1 MSQPKVTLQLRNQCM
16 WSPSFEA
23 KYIYLRPNIY
33 IWSQIYV
40 PEAWGSGAPR
50 VAGSRISFP
59 FPLAPA
65 LFSQAGMKFEESL
78 NIRLR
83 DSEGVDSAGKSIFFH
98 EICVFFF
105 CFSAFSSCWCFRS
118 VYLKKFILWVAI
130 LELRE
135 SVLHSVVAKVPLC
148 QGGLLEMGELKQ
160 EIVNIGI

>member
-1 MSQPKVTLQLRNQCM
+1 M
-16 WSPSFEA
+16 
-23 KYIYLRPNIY
+23 PNIY

-83 DSEGVDSAGKSIFFH
+83 DGEGVVSAGKSIFFQ

-105 CFSAFSSCWCFRS
+105 CFFLF
-118 VYLKKFILWVAI
+118 FP
-130 LELRE
+130 
-135 SVLHSVVAKVPLC
+135 VVDVFEAC
-148 QGGLLEMGELKQ
+148 
-160 EIVNIGI
+160 I

>member
-23 KYIYLRPNIY
+23 KYICLMPNIY

-65 LFSQAGMKFEESL
+65 LFAPAGMKFEESL

-83 DSEGVDSAGKSIFFH
+83 DGEGVVLLLARKSIFFD
-98 EICVFFF
+98 EVYVFFLWTVVKSKNLQGISSLF
-105 CFSAFSSCWCFRS
+105 LDPEQLIFFSSWWSFGK
-118 VYLKKFILWVAI
+118 VYLKKFIL
-130 LELRE
+130 
-135 SVLHSVVAKVPLC
+135 
-148 QGGLLEMGELKQ
+148 
-160 EIVNIGI
+160 

>member
-1 MSQPKVTLQLRNQCM
+1 M
-16 WSPSFEA
+16 
-23 KYIYLRPNIY
+23 PNIY

-50 VAGSRISFP
+50 VAGSRIFFP

-65 LFSQAGMKFEESL
+65 LFAQAGMKFEQSL
-78 NIRLR
+78 NIGSR
-83 DSEGVDSAGKSIFFH
+83 DGGGVVLLLARKSIFFD
-98 EICVFFF
+98 EVYVFSVDGRQIQEFTRDIFPFPGPRAFF
-105 CFSAFSSCWCFRS
+105 FSSCWCFGK
-118 VYLKKFILWVAI
+118 VNLKKFILYVAI

>member
-23 KYIYLRPNIY
+23 KYIYLMPNIY
-33 IWSQIYV
+33 LWSQIYA

-65 LFSQAGMKFEESL
+65 LFSPAGMKFEESL

-83 DSEGVDSAGKSIFFH
+83 DGEGVVLLLARKSIFFD
-98 EICVFFF
+98 EVYVFFSVDSRQIQEF
-105 CFSAFSSCWCFRS
+105 ARDIFPFPGPRAIDFFLQLMIFWKSVFEEIYFVSCYSWIEGICFA
-118 VYLKKFILWVAI
+118 
-130 LELRE
+130 
-135 SVLHSVVAKVPLC
+135 
-148 QGGLLEMGELKQ
+148 
-160 EIVNIGI
+160 